1 MQQLFLHPI
10 FVTFSE
16 KVSHKVVT
24 NNWYLFLQNTR
35 NKKRSGIHLLKNIT
49 RKKAII
55 AIVVITIAALIAAGI
70 FFWQKNNTDTDT
82 VQAREQTVTRGD
94 IIASLSEEGT
104 ASVTTQTTGLDLDVT
119 LDDDTHL
126 DLEVKVEEVL
136 VRAGEHV
143 SEGDPLFILD
153 QTSLNKAMNTL
164 NNAYQEAQ
172 LKADEASINL
182 TLGTVNAEQTRTE
195 SLSDGSVASGV
206 YENTLTEMQNK
217 MTEYEKNLQ
226 EGQEDYEKYSELLE
240 LYNLRTA
247 TRNNMQSLVDYYDE
261 ALEAL
266 EEFYEDYNEDNAD
279 YKASYNNYK
288 NQLESLTEALE
299 KAEAERDAYADSE
312 DAEKYG
318 DAYNTAVDK
327 FDEAIEIINKY
338 QSVVDEYDTLENR
351 IEDAQTCLEEAQ
363 EAYDEYNEDYQDWYS
378 GMTYSELQRKVSQLQ
393 LDLENTQLTYD
404 NYKLLYESNKEMAES
419 EKNKTTVSAETADL
433 TYESTVNKLQQEV
446 LSTQLTA
453 ENLYAYVQ
461 ELNSCLQD
469 NVILSPC
476 DGLVTNIAFEAGE
489 QIDLTQDVI
498 TIAQNDSISIVLSI
512 DQDDISNVSLDQQ
525 ALVTFDTSEETF
537 EGKVNAI
544 SVSPMAAGA
553 PTVNYT
559 VTVTVE
565 GEGLEDIYE
574 GMSCTVDLVSERVD
588 DVLIIPKRAITTQ
601 GDKNYVTVKQ
611 EDGTSLQQEVT
622 LGFTDGS
629 SYEVTSGLEEG
640 DIVLIESQINRTTDS
655 ESQTGGTGQTP
666 EQMGGTPP
674 TGMEGGMP
682 DGASRN
688 S

>member
-1 MQQLFLHPI
+1 M
-10 FVTFSE
+10 
-16 KVSHKVVT
+16 
-24 NNWYLFLQNTR
+24 
-35 NKKRSGIHLLKNIT
+35 LKTIT
-49 RKKAII
+49 RKKATI
-55 AIVVITIAALIAAGI
+55 AIMVIAIAALIAAGI
-70 FFWQKNNTDTDT
+70 FFWQKHNADADT
-82 VQAREQTVTRGD
+82 VQAREQAVTRGD

-182 TLGTVNAEQTRTE
+182 TLGTATAEQTRTE

-247 TRNNMQSLVDYYDE
+247 TRNNMKSLVDYYDE
-261 ALEAL
+261 ALKAL
-266 EEFYEDYNEDNAD
+266 EEFYDDYNEDNAD
-279 YKASYNNYK
+279 YKASYNKYK

-299 KAEAERDAYADSE
+299 KAEAEKDAYADSE

-498 TIAQNDSISIVLSI
+498 TIAQNDSISVVLSI

-601 GDKNYVTVKQ
+601 GDKNYVNVKQ

-640 DIVLIESQINRTTDS
+640 DIVLIESQINRTADS
-655 ESQTGGTGQTP
+655 ESQTGSTNKTP